1 MNSNTYMYLSNLKVV
16 TNIIF
21 MTSLKKG
28 TIILFRKI
36 PYKNKCKIN
45 VKLIY
50 YDTIFV
56 LFYFFIFINSH
67 DCLFLYKEKVWILG
81 VTTCGSYIRH
91 SLHV

>member
-1 MNSNTYMYLSNLKVV
+1 MYLSNLKVV

-50 YDTIFV
+50 YDTIFL